1 MILTGDDVMNR
12 IIKTVLMAVTL
23 FGCESISPL
32 YKPSDDS
39 INVGNG
45 NIILKIDTQNRMG
58 QFLDNRLYRLL
69 QKVSSPCKLIV
80 NVHLDNG
87 KYSEVRFVDGTVGR
101 IIDNYV
107 ADLKVISGETHETLA
122 EEVISVSAS
131 KNYSSSKV
139 QIMEAT
145 SAAIDQGMLEEL
157 AEKIFNYLKVKIDNK
172 DFIRKK

>member
-1 MILTGDDVMNR
+1 MMHK
-12 IIKTVLMAVTL
+12 IINAVLMAVML
-23 FGCESISPL
+23 VGCESVSPL
-32 YKPSDDS
+32 YKPAEDS
-39 INVGNG
+39 GNFANS
-45 NIILKIDTQNRMG
+45 NIVLKINTQNRMG
-58 QFLDNRLYRLL
+58 QFLDNRLYRLM

-80 NVHLDNG
+80 RVHLDNG

-101 IIDNYV
+101 IIDNYT
-107 ADLKVISGETHETLA
+107 AELQVISGDTHELLA
-122 EEVISVSAS
+122 EEVISVAAS

-172 DFIRKK
+172 DFIRKN